1 MIPLHLGLRQIFQAE
16 RPMTEA
22 AKAEILEQIDGLAEE
37 VGGLVRPQS
46 VLQDVLQEAV
56 ADVENASD
64 FPVESRLTKML
75 TGREVFVLHDTFGF
89 PRELTEEI
97 VREKGLE
104 VDEEGFGEEVDV
116 QRARARAARDI
127 RVSAGPVNF
136 SFSVPEPQVTHEKSS
151 VVRGI

>member
-1 MIPLHLGLRQIFQAE
+1 MSRTPLNS
-16 RPMTEA
+16 P
-22 AKAEILEQIDGLAEE
+22 
-37 VGGLVRPQS
+37 S
-46 VLQDVLQEAV
+46 
-56 ADVENASD
+56 
-64 FPVESRLTKML
+64 ESRLTKML

-127 RVSAGPVNF
+127 EGF
-136 SFSVPEPQVTHEKSS
+136 S
-151 VVRGI
+151 GAC